1 MRFVPTMIIYIPIH
15 IASGLP
21 VNATLLWCVPIIA
34 LFLLTAS
41 GLAMLVAAAQVY
53 FRDLSNFLPYA
64 LRIWLYISPVL
75 YYADEVPQRYKW
87 MLDVNPLAGLLT
99 AWSDVLNAGQAPDAA
114 SMLQG
119 LVWGDRDLRRQPAC
133 SSSPGS
139 VSSLSVSERTAIS
152 VEDVSVTYRTSLERA
167 PTLRSTVLKLGR
179 REKIVREVDAVRNVT
194 FDVPHG
200 TVLGIVGA
208 NGAGKSTLVRTIAG
222 ILPPSAGRVEV
233 HGRVS
238 TLLALGV
245 GFNKKLSGRDNV
257 VLGGLAAGLK
267 RGQLAEKYDDIVA
280 FAELEEFMDMPMRTY
295 SSGMYGRLAFSV
307 AVMMEPDIL
316 LIDEALSVGDAK
328 FRRKCARKMRELCSE
343 DRTVVLVSH
352 ALGTIGELA
361 DQAIWM
367 DKGQLRMWDE
377 PEAVI
382 DAYTEFLDVKQDAVT
397 LEDV

>member
-1 MRFVPTMIIYIPIH
+1 
-15 IASGLP
+15 
-21 VNATLLWCVPIIA
+21 
-34 LFLLTAS
+34 
-41 GLAMLVAAAQVY
+41 
-53 FRDLSNFLPYA
+53 
-64 LRIWLYISPVL
+64 
-75 YYADEVPQRYKW
+75 
-87 MLDVNPLAGLLT
+87 
-99 AWSDVLNAGQAPDAA
+99 
-114 SMLQG
+114 
-119 LVWGDRDLRRQPAC
+119 
-133 SSSPGS
+133 

-152 VEDVSVTYRTSLERA
+152 VEDVSVTYRTSFERA
-167 PTLRSTVLKLGR
+167 PTLRSTVRRLGR
-179 REKIVREVDAVRNVT
+179 RERVVREIEAVRDVS

-245 GFNKKLSGRDNV
+245 GFNNKLSGRDNV

-267 RGQLAEKYDDIVA
+267 REQLAEKYDDIVA
-280 FAELEEFMDMPMRTY
+280 FAELEDFMDMPMRTY

-307 AVMMEPDIL
+307 AVMMQPDIL
-316 LIDEALSVGDAK
+316 LIDEALSVGDAR

-352 ALGTIGELA
+352 ALGTIQDLA

-367 DKGQLRMWDE
+367 EHGQLRMWDE
-377 PEAVI
+377 PEAVVN
-382 DAYTEFLDVKQDAVT
+382 AYTEFLEVRQDAVT
-397 LEDV
+397 LEEM

>member
-1 MRFVPTMIIYIPIH
+1 M
-15 IASGLP
+15 
-21 VNATLLWCVPIIA
+21 
-34 LFLLTAS
+34 
-41 GLAMLVAAAQVY
+41 
-53 FRDLSNFLPYA
+53 
-64 LRIWLYISPVL
+64 
-75 YYADEVPQRYKW
+75 
-87 MLDVNPLAGLLT
+87 
-99 AWSDVLNAGQAPDAA
+99 
-114 SMLQG
+114 
-119 LVWGDRDLRRQPAC
+119 
-133 SSSPGS
+133 
-139 VSSLSVSERTAIS
+139 SSLSVSERTAIS
-152 VEDVSVTYRTSLERA
+152 VEDVSVTYRTSFERA
-167 PTLRSTVLKLGR
+167 PTLRSTVKRLGR
-179 REKIVREVDAVRNVT
+179 RERVVREIEAVQNVT

-267 RGQLAEKYDDIVA
+267 REQLAEKYDDIVA
-280 FAELEEFMDMPMRTY
+280 FAELGDFMDMPMRTY

-352 ALGTIGELA
+352 ALGTIQELA
-361 DQAIWM
+361 DQAVWM

-377 PEAVI
+377 PESVI
-382 DAYTEFLDVKQDAVT
+382 DAYTDFLEVKQDAVT